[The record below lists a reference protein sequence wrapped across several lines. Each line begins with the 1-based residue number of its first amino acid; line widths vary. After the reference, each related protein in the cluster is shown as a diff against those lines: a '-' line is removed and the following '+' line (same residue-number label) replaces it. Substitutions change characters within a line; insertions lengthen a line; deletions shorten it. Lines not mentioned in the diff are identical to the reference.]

1 MRYISI
7 VFQPIEIERKTVY
20 EKVVQVLKSSIMSG
34 ELKPGD
40 KLPSERKLAE
50 MLNVSRTSVRE
61 AIKILAA
68 EGLVQIRHGQGI
80 FVNGLED
87 PDRLIREFTKVTAI
101 DDTTIK
107 DFLEIRRILEVNAA
121 KWAAERGTDEQLNQ
135 LLQLVEET
143 KRQLQDRKK
152 GVLLLLADHDT
163 KFHNLLAEATG
174 NTVLVQ
180 IMRNLLD
187 LLSEVR
193 LRCLQIDGRP
203 LKSLKEHENVARAL
217 IARDCELA
225 EKAMDLHIRSV
236 EKDIIEREL
245 YRGECQNNKNK

>member
-1 MRYISI
+1 

-40 KLPSERKLAE
+40 RLPSERKLAE

-61 AIKILAA
+61 ALKILAA
-68 EGLVQIRHGQGI
+68 EGLIQIRHGQGI

-87 PDRLIREFTKVTAI
+87 PDNLIREFVRVAAV
-101 DDTTIK
+101 DDATIK

-121 KWAAERGTDEQLNQ
+121 KWAAVRASDEQLNQ
-135 LLQLVEET
+135 ILELLEKT
-143 KRQLQDRKK
+143 KDLLKNKDK
-152 GVLLLLADHDT
+152 GLLLLLADHDT
-163 KFHNLLAEATG
+163 RFHNLLAEATG
-174 NTVLVQ
+174 NSVLVK

-193 LRCLQIDGRP
+193 LRCLQIEGRP
-203 LKSLKEHENVARAL
+203 LKSLAEHEEIAKAL
-217 IARDCELA
+217 IARSPELA

-236 EKDIIEREL
+236 EKDIVKVGQFSKL
-245 YRGECQNNKNK
+245 K